1 MKKKT
6 LFIILGVVLALALI
20 LLVLW
25 LCAPDKATPLN
36 QDTEDTKYPC
46 VVTQDGENLK
56 VEIDGGVKGYEWA
69 VTDYGEN
76 TASAVVEKSSEK
88 GARILVKPLMAGA
101 SRLTISLQNTE
112 NPADMRSQI
121 FLNVMVQN
129 GAVSL
134 VSQTRKDLVID
145 DEGKEKDGTQPFILK
160 PMMDGSYRV
169 NVIGKPK
176 AEWSAFVVRGTA
188 TVTQIER
195 EYDAQVTEYASPAS
209 FTFTCKGEE
218 NCVILI
224 KDDVNSEA
232 LKIEMKYDAETGF
245 SPLTTDW
252 LTLPTAA
259 ENVTKAE

>member
-6 LFIILGVVLALALI
+6 LFIILGVVLALALV

-25 LCAPDKATPLN
+25 LCAPDKPAPLN
-36 QDTEDTKYPC
+36 KDTDETKYPC
-46 VVTQDGENLK
+46 VVTQDGDNLQ
-56 VEIDGGVKGYEWA
+56 VDIDGGVEGYEWV

-101 SRLTISLQNTE
+101 SRLTISLQSTE

-129 GAVSL
+129 GVVSL

-145 DEGKEKDGTQPFILK
+145 DEGKDKDKTQPFILK
-160 PMMDGSYRV
+160 PMMDGSYMV
-169 NVIGKPK
+169 NIIGKPK
-176 AEWSAFVVRGTA
+176 AVWSTFVARGTA
-188 TVTQIER
+188 TVTEIER
-195 EYDAQVTEYASPAS
+195 EYDEQVTEYASPAS

-218 NCVILI
+218 NCVIFI

-245 SPLTTDW
+245 SPLTTEW
-252 LTLPTAA
+252 MTLPTVA
-259 ENVTKAE
+259 ESTTKAS

>member
-6 LFIILGVVLALALI
+6 LFIILGVVLALALV

-25 LCAPDKATPLN
+25 LCAPNKPEPLN
-36 QDTEDTKYPC
+36 QDAEGTKYPC
-46 VVTQDGENLK
+46 VVTQKGENLQ
-56 VEIDGGVKGYEWA
+56 VDIDGGEEGYEWA

-88 GARILVKPLMAGA
+88 GASILVKPLMAGA

-121 FLNVMVQN
+121 FLNVMVKN
-129 GAVSL
+129 GTVTL

-145 DEGKEKDGTQPFILK
+145 DGGEDTDKNRSFTLK

-169 NVIGKPK
+169 DVIGKPK
-176 AEWSAFVVRGTA
+176 AVWSAFVVRGTA
-188 TVTQIER
+188 TVTQAER
-195 EYDAQVTEYASPAS
+195 DYDEQVTKYASPAS
-209 FTFTCKGEE
+209 FTFTCTGEE

-252 LTLPTAA
+252 TTLSTVA